1 MTNVVE
7 SLSYTFVWIFLF
19 LVSRI
24 FPFRD
29 ESETFIPYS
38 LRIISSLV
46 STKRWFLQHIL
57 ALGHMKLLDL
67 SVKRI
72 LFIPD
77 GAYLLVVMSPIG
89 ICPIR
94 RGVLSW
100 IQMVIPDLNCKINDW
115 VHVRFKITI
124 YNYYLYQT
132 LVPNTTRKWRKIAT
146 LFSRSK

>member
-46 STKRWFLQHIL
+46 RTKR
-57 ALGHMKLLDL
+57 
-67 SVKRI
+67 
-72 LFIPD
+72 
-77 GAYLLVVMSPIG
+77 
-89 ICPIR
+89 
-94 RGVLSW
+94 
-100 IQMVIPDLNCKINDW
+100 
-115 VHVRFKITI
+115 
-124 YNYYLYQT
+124 
-132 LVPNTTRKWRKIAT
+132 
-146 LFSRSK
+146 